1 MSTELAEFSDEAFDA
16 IAFINAS
23 CRDRQS
29 EEPLD
34 KYLAELEMRLQLTA
48 EEIESVLQVGGLI
61 TYLDHL
67 FTVPHNHTCLHHPP
81 PSQHYVDLI
90 QSSAKSPFSEALM

>member
-1 MSTELAEFSDEAFDA
+1 MSTELSEFSNEAFDA

-48 EEIESVLQVGGLI
+48 EEIESVLQVRDLI
-61 TYLDHL
+61 NHLDHQIT
-67 FTVPHNHTCLHHPP
+67 FHGCVPWTP
-81 PSQHYVDLI
+81 V
-90 QSSAKSPFSEALM
+90 

>member
-1 MSTELAEFSDEAFDA
+1 MTTELSEFGDPAFDA
-16 IAFINAS
+16 TRWINAS

-48 EEIESVLQVGGLI
+48 EEIESVLQVSVKTG
-61 TYLDHL
+61 
-67 FTVPHNHTCLHHPP
+67 
-81 PSQHYVDLI
+81 
-90 QSSAKSPFSEALM
+90 